1 MVNIFLQKNSILDV
15 WLGSIW
21 ICLCILT
28 VYCGR
33 KGISRLVNNFHRNKY
48 SSFGTLI
55 KILLVK
61 VVGFKSNF
69 ISFCIVWWLVY
80 TTFHAAFK
88 VLFNIQENV
97 CIGSVYQKYSSP
109 HLFSWE
115 VLKILKR
122 QFLIVFINS
131 DWVTVVEKI
140 F

>member
-1 MVNIFLQKNSILDV
+1 MSDRALSEYACVFWLFTVVEKVFLG
-15 WLGSIW
+15 WW
-21 ICLCILT
+21 IT
-28 VYCGR
+28 FT
-33 KGISRLVNNFHRNKY
+33 GIN
-48 SSFGTLI
+48 
-55 KILLVK
+55 ILLLVPSSK
-61 VVGFKSNF
+61 FCWLKLLALSQT
-69 ISFCIVWWLVY
+69 SFLFVIVWWLVH

-97 CIGSVYQKYSSP
+97 CIGSVFQKYSSP

-115 VLKILKR
+115 VLKVLKR

>member
-1 MVNIFLQKNSILDV
+1 MSDRALSEYACVFWLFTVVEKV
-15 WLGSIW
+15 FLGSW
-21 ICLCILT
+21 IT
-28 VYCGR
+28 FT
-33 KGISRLVNNFHRNKY
+33 GIN
-48 SSFGTLI
+48 
-55 KILLVK
+55 ILLLVPSSK
-61 VVGFKSNF
+61 FCSLKLLALSQT
-69 ISFCIVWWLVY
+69 SFLFVIVWWLVH

-115 VLKILKR
+115 VLKVLKR

>member
-1 MVNIFLQKNSILDV
+1 MSDRALSEYACVFWLFTVVENVFLG
-15 WLGSIW
+15 WW
-21 ICLCILT
+21 IT
-28 VYCGR
+28 FT
-33 KGISRLVNNFHRNKY
+33 GIN
-48 SSFGTLI
+48 
-55 KILLVK
+55 ILLLVPSSK
-61 VVGFKSNF
+61 FFWLKLLALSQT
-69 ISFCIVWWLVY
+69 SFLFVIVWWLVH

-115 VLKILKR
+115 VLKVLKR